1 MLLKT
6 AARLMNH
13 AMVRERAEELT
24 DRIPTSNDT
33 AGHRSNA
40 KIQWQQKITGPRWR
54 TVTIHNTCQQPNPR
68 VQPVNQLLGHLVI
81 TREKCSTT
89 LFFWKQKSMFYI
101 HVNLT
106 FVSQDVDWEQ
116 SSEVGATGALA
127 RYPWKELTAT
137 TDYHS
142 IPDWFPGNSW

>member
-1 MLLKT
+1 
-6 AARLMNH
+6 
-13 AMVRERAEELT
+13 
-24 DRIPTSNDT
+24 
-33 AGHRSNA
+33 
-40 KIQWQQKITGPRWR
+40 
-54 TVTIHNTCQQPNPR
+54 
-68 VQPVNQLLGHLVI
+68 
-81 TREKCSTT
+81 
-89 LFFWKQKSMFYI
+89 MFYI

-142 IPDWFPGNSW
+142 IPDLFPGNSW